1 VETKCL
7 QTVTEKILMKWHG
20 VSDMFAPRAIA
31 FCDFDKTCRPYDG
44 AVSPQVVAA
53 MQRLTAKDIMV
64 VIVSGQSAQLTCG
77 YFAAH
82 GLDAK
87 GRPPFSKFIIAG
99 ENGGFLLDY
108 NLGCLAFVDEYPKLA
123 ANVRELA
130 KVIEGRLRNRGFADW
145 RYKGMNAGG
154 LATFTTTIQASTKSD
169 TWPRLKRTVE
179 AVLKEPVFA
188 NQFFTIYHERPWGDG
203 RTIDIGV
210 LEPDT
215 KVWAVQKI
223 WERYGKA
230 RSYYIGD
237 GINDLRAMQIIASA
251 GGRIACPQDSHST
264 VLEYVRA
271 VNGHICLK
279 TDGDAVVEF
288 LDSITL

>member
-1 VETKCL
+1 
-7 QTVTEKILMKWHG
+7 MKRYE

-87 GRPPFSKFIIAG
+87 GRAPFSKFIIAG

-108 NLGCLAFVDEYPKLA
+108 NLGSLAFADEYPDLA
-123 ANVRELA
+123 ARIRELA
-130 KVIEGRLRNRGFADW
+130 QVIEARLHDRGFADW

-154 LATFTTTIQASTKSD
+154 LVTFMTTIPASSKSS

-179 AVLKEPVFA
+179 AVLKEPAFA

-237 GINDLRAMQIIASA
+237 GINDLRAMQIVTSV
-251 GGRIACPQDSHST
+251 GGRIACPQDSHAA
-264 VLEYVRA
+264 VLDYVRA
-271 VNGHICLK
+271 VNGHICSK

-288 LDSITL
+288 LDSIIL

>member
-1 VETKCL
+1 
-7 QTVTEKILMKWHG
+7 MKWYE
-20 VSDMFAPRAIA
+20 VSSMFAPRAIA

-87 GRPPFSKFIIAG
+87 GHPPFSKFVIAG
-99 ENGGFLLDY
+99 ENGGLLLDY
-108 NLGCLAFVDEYPKLA
+108 NLGCLAFADEYP
-123 ANVRELA
+123 ELA
-130 KVIEGRLRNRGFADW
+130 TRVRDVAQVIEARLHNRGFADW
-145 RYKGMNAGG
+145 RYKGINAGG
-154 LATFTTTIQASTKSD
+154 LVTFITTLPASAKSG

-179 AVLKEPVFA
+179 AVLKEPTFA
-188 NQFFTIYHERPWGDG
+188 NQFFTIYHEPPWGDG
-203 RTIDIGV
+203 RTVDIGV

-223 WERYGKA
+223 WERYGKV

-237 GINDLRAMQIIASA
+237 GINDLRAMQIITSA
-251 GGRIACPQDSHST
+251 GGRIACPQDSHSA
-264 VLEYVRA
+264 VLDYVGA
-271 VNGHICLK
+271 VDGHICSK

-288 LDSITL
+288 LDSIIL